1 MISNIS
7 LLVSSMK
14 NLATKGREK
23 IICDK
28 TNQLEKKIND
38 HKLNAD
44 FLMFLFAKHTKII
57 HANAS
62 FSFSVSLMLWMQK
75 RN

>member
-1 MISNIS
+1 
-7 LLVSSMK
+7 MK

-23 IICDK
+23 IICEQ
-28 TNQLEKKIND
+28 TNQLVKQFND

-44 FLMFLFAKHTKII
+44 FLMFLFEKHTKIQ

-62 FSFSVSLMLWMQK
+62 FYFQFP
-75 RN
+75 